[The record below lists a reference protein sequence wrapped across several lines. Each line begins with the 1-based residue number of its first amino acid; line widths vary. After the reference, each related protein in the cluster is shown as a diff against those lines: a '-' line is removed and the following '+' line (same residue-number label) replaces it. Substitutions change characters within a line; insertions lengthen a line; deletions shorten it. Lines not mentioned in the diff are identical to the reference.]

1 MNLTWIDKYIDG
13 VIEHTGTNDIFE
25 IYKTLDIE
33 IKRVDKNDSILHGN
47 EAIYIRNYLGL
58 ELVFI
63 NDSLPFRYEKFIL
76 AHELAHALLHID
88 QAQAAYNNKLI
99 IKSKFELQA
108 DYFALKLLDIS
119 IDKTYYD
126 GCTFEQVAKSLCV
139 GEAIL
144 EYEFG

>member
-1 MNLTWIDKYIDG
+1 MNLTWIDKYVDG
-13 VIEHTGTNDIFE
+13 VIELTCTNDIFE

-33 IKRVDKNDSILHGN
+33 IKRVDKDNSMLHGN
-47 EAIYIRNYLGL
+47 EAIYIRSYLGL

-88 QAQAAYNNKLI
+88 QAQAAYNNDLI
-99 IKSKFELQA
+99 IRSKFELQA

-119 IDKTYYD
+119 IDKYYYE

-139 GEAIL
+139 CEAIL
-144 EYEFG
+144 ECLYS

>member
-13 VIEHTGTNDIFE
+13 VIEHTGSNDIFD
-25 IYKTLDIE
+25 IYKTLRIE
-33 IKRVDKNDSILHGN
+33 IKRVDKKDPMLHGN
-47 EAIYIRNYLGL
+47 EAVYIRNFLDL

-63 NDSLPFRYEKFIL
+63 SDSLPFRYEKFIL

-99 IKSKFELQA
+99 VKNKFELQA
-108 DYFALKLLDIS
+108 DYFAFKLLDIT
-119 IDKTYYD
+119 IDKDYYD

-139 GEAIL
+139 GEAML
-144 EYEFG
+144 EYQFG